1 MRPAGELAPS
11 REAWRA
17 CLPLR
22 RRHRRSGRHRATRPA
37 VLPSPSPRGDSERGL
52 VGRCV
57 GVHRGDFTTAMLP
70 DVSSRQTKG
79 EQRMHDLL
87 QIEVVGSKS
96 DWFVLGLDK
105 YGIVWSGTPRPVGA
119 TFELDW
125 VRSMKTSRRR
135 SSFLRSCSRSFYFR
149 VAGTEVNPVRRRRRV
164 AFLSSPRNPRRQGV
178 SRQLA
183 DPFVVFA

>member
-1 MRPAGELAPS
+1 
-11 REAWRA
+11 
-17 CLPLR
+17 
-22 RRHRRSGRHRATRPA
+22 
-37 VLPSPSPRGDSERGL
+37 
-52 VGRCV
+52 
-57 GVHRGDFTTAMLP
+57 MLP

-125 VRSMKTSRRR
+125 VQ
-135 SSFLRSCSRSFYFR
+135 
-149 VAGTEVNPVRRRRRV
+149 VNE
-164 AFLSSPRNPRRQGV
+164 NITKKE
-178 SRQLA
+178 
-183 DPFVVFA
+183 